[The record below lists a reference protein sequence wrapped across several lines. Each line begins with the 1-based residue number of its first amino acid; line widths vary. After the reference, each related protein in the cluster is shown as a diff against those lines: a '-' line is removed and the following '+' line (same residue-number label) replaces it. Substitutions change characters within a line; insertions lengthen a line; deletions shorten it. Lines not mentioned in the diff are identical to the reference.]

1 MTRFIAH
8 LIVLAFVLVVSGS
21 RPTPPSILKTDILL
35 QLDLATKLS
44 QCSDDERW
52 SLFSLYKDSWR
63 STPQWGLQS
72 PPNIHEH
79 TYPKENIVI
88 DTKIVEIRKPQAELA
103 ETMCLCW
110 HLPHLLQHRHMVTP
124 PRAFVR
130 FLTLPNYLSVT
141 SLNCIITRSS
151 FPHLFKHQRRS
162 SSRPELIERVLC
174 CTLLCCTLLY

>member
-1 MTRFIAH
+1 MSCPSTVHETYGHITWFKLFNKCIYRQQATPLKYFHGDPFPLQRLLEVNSTLRSPIFPKH
-8 LIVLAFVLVVSGS
+8 S
-21 RPTPPSILKTDILL
+21 RTYIPEKVHSN
-35 QLDLATKLS
+35 
-44 QCSDDERW
+44 W
-52 SLFSLYKDSWR
+52 
-63 STPQWGLQS
+63 
-72 PPNIHEH
+72 HE
-79 TYPKENIVI
+79 NCR
-88 DTKIVEIRKPQAELA
+88 IRKPQAELA

-151 FPHLFKHQRRS
+151 FPYLFKHQRRS